1 MLIGIM
7 ICLGLLPQNSFSFSH
22 QSHLKLLLIYYFTM
36 CTFIICSEYFF
47 FLTLIKP
54 NTGLLCLFPHGFV
67 LAKPKKEKEIISF
80 RFAKHNMSSKIVG
93 WLVGDRDGKVLELRI
108 KSGINKK
115 KSGINPVS
123 LVHMS
128 SRIFQEFPG
137 FSKIQELVL

>member
-1 MLIGIM
+1 M
-7 ICLGLLPQNSFSFSH
+7 
-22 QSHLKLLLIYYFTM
+22 
-36 CTFIICSEYFF
+36 FISSC
-47 FLTLIKP
+47 
-54 NTGLLCLFPHGFV
+54 FV

-93 WLVGDRDGKVLELRI
+93 WLVGARDGKILELRI

-123 LVHMS
+123 LVHMF